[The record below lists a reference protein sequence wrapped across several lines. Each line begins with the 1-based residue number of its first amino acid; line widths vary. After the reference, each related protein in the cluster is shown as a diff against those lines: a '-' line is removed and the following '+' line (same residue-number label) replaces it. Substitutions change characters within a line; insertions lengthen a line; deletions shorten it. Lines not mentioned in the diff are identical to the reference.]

1 MNANKLPLAKKLVE
15 RLSVYSKISK
25 PTNKQTSKVF
35 DDLLLVLG
43 LPQPSKELYVYF
55 LKPSVISELIRIL
68 HNEFRPLRKDIAELR
83 KLSYINSPYFYR
95 IRELGNYGD
104 YPHKNFTRRNQ
115 SYVVQNGLPYLITK
129 NNMNTE
135 DSAGTFYTEISHIT
149 RNEIKFAATYLAN
162 EASTGMCLYFE
173 GNTRDANAQIIVDV
187 PESIRVQ
194 FLVEYSTLFNSVDSD
209 YYLYGVKHPLPT
221 SQSYEYREFD
231 VTDANFLKF
240 YDAFSINDYL
250 LLRVATY
257 LVKGTMLWRPEPYRE
272 EALANIFFA
281 LEGCLLMLQR
291 KHDLRFDKID
301 RRNLP
306 KLFNELFA
314 QGEGLF
320 DFIDEAVGWG
330 GRRASIVHP
339 QLSAEYSWLPP
350 LSFEDFRD
358 YQEIVR
364 MILTYVLTDH
374 IYSDFRKSSL

>member
-1 MNANKLPLAKKLVE
+1 MNDNKLPFAKELVE
-15 RLSVYSKISK
+15 RLTVYSKISK

-43 LPQPSKELYVYF
+43 LPQPSNELYAYF

-68 HNEFRPLRKDIAELR
+68 HNEFIPLRKDIADLR
-83 KLSYINSPYFYR
+83 RLRYANSPYFYR

-115 SYVVQNGLPYLITK
+115 SYVIQNGLPYLITK
-129 NNMNTE
+129 NKMNAE
-135 DSAGTFYTEISHIT
+135 DNAGTFYTEISHIT
-149 RNEIKFAATYLAN
+149 RNEIKLAASFLAN

-173 GNTRDANAQIIVDV
+173 GNTRDANSQLIEDV
-187 PESIRVQ
+187 PEVIRVQ
-194 FLVEYSTLFNSVDSD
+194 FLIEYSTLFNSVDSD
-209 YYLYGVKHPLPT
+209 YYVYGLKHSVPT
-221 SQSYEYREFD
+221 SHSYEYREFD
-231 VTDANFLKF
+231 VANANFIKF
-240 YDAFSINDYL
+240 FDAFSINDFL

-281 LEGCLLMLQR
+281 LEGCLLLLQR
-291 KHDLRFDKID
+291 KHNLQSDKID
-301 RRNLP
+301 RKNLP
-306 KLFNELFA
+306 TLFNKLFA

-320 DFIDEAVGWG
+320 DFVDEAVGWG

-339 QLSAEYSWLPP
+339 QLSTDYSWLPQ

-374 IYSDFRKSSL
+374 IYSDFRK